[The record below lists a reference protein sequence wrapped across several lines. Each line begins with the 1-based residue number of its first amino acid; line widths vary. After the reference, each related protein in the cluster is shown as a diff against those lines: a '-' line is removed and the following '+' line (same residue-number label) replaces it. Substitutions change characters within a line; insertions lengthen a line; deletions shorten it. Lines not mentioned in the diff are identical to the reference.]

1 MGIRC
6 SLLGHEFGPPET
18 ERNREERGDEVVIT
32 IRELQV
38 CTRCGAEQVT
48 SESTEVR
55 PVRPAPD
62 SVTEEETAT
71 PDEPAA
77 VESDEASTHPTAG
90 GDDPDPDVEDDAVI
104 LENDDEST
112 PARDPGQWPDAD
124 DTRMPDTA
132 TNADEP
138 EPAATPPDATDEDS
152 AEDTDEEPVA
162 STDPQPTD
170 EDDPDTP
177 HPADADEEPPETADW
192 PDPGPGDDEGFDA
205 TTPTDSD
212 DDEEEEYVEAPD
224 DPDSGIVS
232 PSEETVGIED
242 VDTIFVCPSCEF
254 QQPVN
259 GSSLRSGDICPN
271 CRKGYL
277 TEQST

>member
-6 SLLGHEFGPPET
+6 SLLGHDFGPPET

-62 SVTEEETAT
+62 SVTEEEPDTAA
-71 PDEPAA
+71 EPTSAPPEEPSA
-77 VESDEASTHPTAG
+77 HPAAG
-90 GDDPDPDVEDDAVI
+90 GDEPDPDVEDDAVI
-104 LENDDEST
+104 LEDDGSSA
-112 PARDPGQWPDAD
+112 ARDPGQWPDAE
-124 DTRMPDTA
+124 DTRMAESTDPPD
-132 TNADEP
+132 DP
-138 EPAATPPDATDEDS
+138 EPSETPPDESDDATDAQ
-152 AEDTDEEPVA
+152 AEAETKAGDGDA
-162 STDPQPTD
+162 H
-170 EDDPDTP
+170 DTP
-177 HPADADEEPPETADW
+177 HPADADESGPEEW

-205 TTPTDSD
+205 TTPTEGGDGD
-212 DDEEEEYVEAPD
+212 EYVEAPD

-232 PSEETVGIED
+232 PSEETVSID
-242 VDTIFVCPSCEF
+242 DADTIFVCPSCDF
-254 QQPVN
+254 QQPVS